1 MQCWSIASSRIRGRS
16 RRLSGAAVALLAGL
30 AASSAWAE
38 NAAGAKPQ
46 AAAPAP
52 VPAKATPAA
61 KPAPKPVGPA
71 ECVRTGQRV
80 IAALARDD
88 SGAASQFHTFYTAF
102 KCPPQ
107 HLAQAFGCLVGL
119 QTKNPSISN
128 PSPEQVS
135 QCWDDPTTI
144 PEVKPP
150 QPETPPAGEAK

>member
-1 MQCWSIASSRIRGRS
+1 MQSWSIASPRH
-16 RRLSGAAVALLAGL
+16 RRLSGAGLALLMGL

-46 AAAPAP
+46 AAAP
-52 VPAKATPAA
+52 VPAKAAPPA
-61 KPAPKPVGPA
+61 KPHPKFTGPA
-71 ECVRTGQRV
+71 ECTRTGQRV

-107 HLAQAFGCLVGL
+107 HLAQSFGCLVGL

-128 PSPEQVS
+128 PSPEQVA
-135 QCWDDPTTI
+135 QCWNDPSTI